1 MKPGRKYVLDTNIF
15 IRAFRDEAANDALA
29 AFRMVFAPGEYL
41 SSVVAQ
47 ELRAGIRSQP
57 DRRKLER
64 LVIAR
69 YERVGRVVTPSAA
82 AWHASGDALSAL
94 RKRDG
99 LELGRVSKSFGND
112 LLLALSCREA
122 GLTLITENHQD
133 FERIARVVHFAF
145 AVLAV

>member
-15 IRAFRDEAANDALA
+15 IRAFRNEAANDALA

-47 ELRAGIRSQP
+47 ELRAGIRSP
-57 DRRKLER
+57 EDRRKLER

-69 YERVGRVVTPSAA
+69 YEKVGRVVTPSAA
-82 AWHASGDALSAL
+82 AWQASGDVLSAL

-99 LELGRVSKSFGND
+99 LDLTRMSKSFGND
-112 LLLALSCREA
+112 ILLALSCREV
-122 GLTLITENHQD
+122 GLTLLTEHQGD
-133 FERIARVVHFAF
+133 FERIARVAGFAF